1 MTPPI
6 PPHHPEQHLM
16 HERTR
21 RETAEREGR
30 SGRHK
35 LRLRGLSTGDII
47 IFLVL
52 GIAVL
57 PGCGCSYHGC
67 RLYRDTL

>member
-1 MTPPI
+1 MIPPI
-6 PPHHPEQHLM
+6 PPRHPEEHLM

-57 PGCGCSYHGC
+57 AGLWLFLSWVSPA
-67 RLYRDTL
+67 